1 MKSGEALK
9 ITIQNQTFC
18 AYYARKIDSKL
29 TRNFNDL
36 QLLIFTR
43 ISNRRFGPLMGMEGF

>member
-9 ITIQNQTFC
+9 IAIQTQTFC
-18 AYYARKIDSKL
+18 AYYSRKSDSKL

-36 QLLIFTR
+36 QLLVITR
-43 ISNRRFGPLMGMEGF
+43 ISNRSFGSLMGMEGF